1 MYANAANCEFMHKK
15 NKNLLAI
22 YGQLVKIVEPAIEK
36 ILLSST
42 HKKYH
47 NIIKYQISAGGKR
60 LRPVLAILVA
70 KMMGGREKDVLY
82 PAAALEV
89 LHNYTL
95 IIDDIIDHGKLRR
108 NKPTVWKK
116 FGRNVTDCISM
127 AYAASIFDI
136 PGEQKN
142 KNEIIKVLAKTLKA
156 ITDGQIF
163 DILFEQSGRDDE
175 SYATKNRYSQ
185 ISLKDYFEMVRKK
198 TASLFQSC
206 AEIGGLC
213 TEASASKMKS
223 LKNFGLNLGIA
234 FQIQD
239 DILDIFGEEKK
250 FGKKIGKDIIERKLG
265 NIVILLAMAEF
276 NLREKEKFLSILR
289 KKRIK
294 NGDVVRGI
302 ALLQKTGA
310 QARAQKLEISFIKKA
325 KRALAEFPQN
335 KWNKIL
341 VELVDFLATRKA

>member
-1 MYANAANCEFMHKK
+1 MRQKK
-15 NKNLLAI
+15 NKNS
-22 YGQLVKIVEPAIEK
+22 LVVYSQITKIVEPAIAK

-47 NIIKYQISAGGKR
+47 NVVKYQISAGGKR
-60 LRPVLAILVA
+60 LRPILAILIC
-70 KMMGGREKDVLY
+70 KMMGGREKDVLC
-82 PAAALEV
+82 PAAALEI

-95 IIDDIIDHGKLRR
+95 IIDDILDHGKLRR

-116 FGRNVTDCISM
+116 FGKSM
-127 AYAASIFDI
+127 AELIAIDYVASVFDI
-136 PGEQKN
+136 PDEQKN
-142 KNEIIKVLAKTLKA
+142 KNEITRILAKTLKA
-156 ITDGQIF
+156 VTDGQIF

-175 SYATKNRYSQ
+175 SYVTKNRYSQ

-198 TASLFQSC
+198 TASLFTAC
-206 AEIGGLC
+206 AEVGGLC
-213 TEASASKMKS
+213 AGASAGKTKS
-223 LKNFGLNLGIA
+223 LKKFGLNLGIA

-276 NLREKEKFLSILR
+276 NLRGKEKFLSILR

-294 NGDVVRGI
+294 NGDVARGI
-302 ALLQKTGA
+302 TLLKKTNALTK
-310 QARAQKLEISFIKKA
+310 AQKLETSFIKKA
-325 KRALAEFPQN
+325 KRVLAGLPRN
-335 KWNKIL
+335 KWNETL
-341 VELVDFLATRKA
+341 GELVDFLSTRKA